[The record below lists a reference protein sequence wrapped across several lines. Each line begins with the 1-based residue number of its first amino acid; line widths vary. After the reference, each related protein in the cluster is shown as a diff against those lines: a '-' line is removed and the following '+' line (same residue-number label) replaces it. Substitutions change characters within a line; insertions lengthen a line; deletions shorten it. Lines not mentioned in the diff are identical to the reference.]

1 VSRDELLSGQG
12 PTGVDAFARRVRL
25 VVLAG
30 VLVLFALLGAL
41 IGIPWLI
48 GEPLP
53 VIRPDSGAQMPAEL
67 TEDTRMVAR
76 VQIHPGGQAVLVLR
90 DLQPPPGSPPRRVSF
105 SSLEGGSLRVEVP
118 MEHIDAQL
126 YRGRAVLD
134 LPGRWELTVEHALGV
149 EHFRFVLAEF

>member
-1 VSRDELLSGQG
+1 MSRDESLSGQP
-12 PTGVDAFARRVRL
+12 PTGVDAFARRVRI

-30 VLVLFALLGAL
+30 VLLLFALLGAL

-53 VIRPDSGAQMPAEL
+53 VIRPDSGAQMPAEIG
-67 TEDTRMVAR
+67 EDTRMVAR
-76 VQIHPGGQAVLVLR
+76 VQLQPGGQAVLVLR

-118 MEHIDAQL
+118 IERIDLQL
-126 YRGRAVLD
+126 YRGRAVLE
-134 LPGRWELTVEHALGV
+134 LPGRWELAVEHASGV
-149 EHFRFVLAEF
+149 EYFRFVLAEF